1 MVMPTFTMRQLLES
15 GVHFGHQT
23 HRWNPKM
30 SEYIFGIR
38 NKIHIMDLS
47 LTVPLLYE
55 ALKAINEIAASGGR
69 VLFVGTKRQAS
80 TAITEAAKRCGQY
93 YVNHRWLG
101 GMLTNWSTI
110 SESIKRLRTYD
121 EMLAADDQGLT
132 KKELLKITR
141 ERDKLERS
149 LGGIKDMGGLPD
161 IVFIIDTNKEALA
174 VAEATKLG
182 IPIVAILD
190 SNSNP
195 MGITYGVPG
204 NDDALRAI
212 NLYCDLVCL
221 AVLDGIEREME
232 ARGVDIG
239 ATEEPTV
246 EALPETAG
254 AEEAAPK
261 PKILK
266 KKAAPT
272 ETAKVAPGAKDAP
285 PEPAPEKPAA
295 AAEEAKPAPEA
306 KEVTPEPAPEEPV
319 VAAEEAEA
327 ASEAKDAPP
336 EPAPE
341 EPVVAAEEAK
351 PAPEAKEVTPEPA
364 PEEPVVAAEEAEA
377 ASEAKD
383 APPEPAP
390 EEPVV
395 APPEEEKTAEPEA
408 GEPAAAADV
417 EKSETTAQEAAT
429 EPESSA
435 AKDTGGSDET
445 GKAVKK

>member
-47 LTVPLLYE
+47 LTVPLLYQ

-121 EMLAADDQGLT
+121 EMLAAEDQGLT

-141 ERDKLERS
+141 ARDKLERS

-190 SNSNP
+190 SNSDP
-195 MGITYGVPG
+195 MGITYRVPG

-212 NLYCDLVCL
+212 NLYSDLVCL

-239 ATEEPTV
+239 ATEEPVV

-254 AEEAAPK
+254 VEEAAPK

-266 KKAAPT
+266 KKAAPP
-272 ETAKVAPGAKDAP
+272 ETAKVAPKVKEAA
-285 PEPAPEKPAA
+285 PEPAPEKPAV
-295 AAEEAKPAPEA
+295 AAEAAKVAPEA
-306 KEVTPEPAPEEPV
+306 KDAAPEPAPEEPV
-319 VAAEEAEA
+319 VATEEAEA
-327 ASEAKDAPP
+327 VSEAKDA
-336 EPAPE
+336 
-341 EPVVAAEEAK
+341 
-351 PAPEAKEVTPEPA
+351 TPEPA
-364 PEEPVVAAEEAEA
+364 P
-377 ASEAKD
+377 K
-383 APPEPAP
+383 
-390 EEPVV
+390 EPVV
-395 APPEEEKTAEPEA
+395 APPKEEKTAELEA
-408 GEPAAAADV
+408 GESKAAAEVA
-417 EKSETTAQEAAT
+417 KSETAAPDAVK
-429 EPESSA
+429 EPESTG
-435 AKDTGGSDET
+435 AKDTGSSDEAE
-445 GKAVKK
+445 KAEKK